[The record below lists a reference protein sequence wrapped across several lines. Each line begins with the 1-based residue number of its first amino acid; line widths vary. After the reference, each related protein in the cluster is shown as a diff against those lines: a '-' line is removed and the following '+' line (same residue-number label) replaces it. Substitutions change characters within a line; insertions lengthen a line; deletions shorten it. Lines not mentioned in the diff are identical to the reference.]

1 MLDFIKNFIS
11 KLLNGTSDEQSD
23 KTQESESLVRQW
35 QFADYVPRIPEIILY
50 IRRQREIPR
59 RQLELTLIDK
69 EDEPAWRI
77 KGILRNLMKD
87 PQVMYLGYR
96 EKSEYGGVAD
106 AGAVT
111 LYLFSKNADTQ
122 IPLASPDIETL
133 TGVVHSLN
141 YNYTLGDLVPK
152 TELEKMPGN
161 LVLDLNLWE
170 NQLDRFSKIWV

>member
-1 MLDFIKNFIS
+1 MIRKIFQW
-11 KLLNGTSDEQSD
+11 LLRNQKKEIEY
-23 KTQESESLVRQW
+23 KTEEKVKILMFS
-35 QFADYVPRIPEIILY
+35 DYVPRIPEIILY

-87 PQVMYLGYR
+87 PQVMYLVTDR
-96 EKSEYGGVAD
+96 AESFAEMEEEAMEMYG
-106 AGAVT
+106 
-111 LYLFSKNADTQ
+111 LPF
-122 IPLASPDIETL
+122 
-133 TGVVHSLN
+133 
-141 YNYTLGDLVPK
+141 LVLDK

-170 NQLDRFSKIWV
+170 KQLDRFSKIWV

>member
-1 MLDFIKNFIS
+1 MIRKIFQW
-11 KLLNGTSDEQSD
+11 LLRNQKKEIEY
-23 KTQESESLVRQW
+23 KTEEKVKILMFS
-35 QFADYVPRIPEIILY
+35 DYVPRIPEIILY

-87 PQVMYLGYR
+87 PQVMYLVTDR
-96 EKSEYGGVAD
+96 AETFAEMEEEAMEMYG
-106 AGAVT
+106 
-111 LYLFSKNADTQ
+111 LPF
-122 IPLASPDIETL
+122 
-133 TGVVHSLN
+133 
-141 YNYTLGDLVPK
+141 LVLDK

>member
-11 KLLNGTSDEQSD
+11 KLLNGTSDEKSD
-23 KTQESESLVRQW
+23 RTQEPESLVRQW
-35 QFADYVPRIPEIILY
+35 QFADYVPRIPEIVLY

-87 PQVMYLGYR
+87 PQVMYLVTDR
-96 EKSEYGGVAD
+96 AEAFAEMEEEAMEMYG
-106 AGAVT
+106 
-111 LYLFSKNADTQ
+111 LPF
-122 IPLASPDIETL
+122 
-133 TGVVHSLN
+133 
-141 YNYTLGDLVPK
+141 LVLDK

>member
-23 KTQESESLVRQW
+23 RTQEQEPLVRQW

-50 IRRQREIPR
+50 IRRQRELPR

-77 KGILRNLMKD
+77 KGILRNLRKD
-87 PQVMYLGYR
+87 PQVMYLVTDR
-96 EKSEYGGVAD
+96 AEAFAEMEEEAMEMYG
-106 AGAVT
+106 
-111 LYLFSKNADTQ
+111 LPF
-122 IPLASPDIETL
+122 
-133 TGVVHSLN
+133 
-141 YNYTLGDLVPK
+141 LVLDK

>member
-23 KTQESESLVRQW
+23 RTQEQEPLVRQW

-87 PQVMYLGYR
+87 PLHP
-96 EKSEYGGVAD
+96 VA
-106 AGAVT
+106 
-111 LYLFSKNADTQ
+111 
-122 IPLASPDIETL
+122 E
-133 TGVVHSLN
+133 
-141 YNYTLGDLVPK
+141 
-152 TELEKMPGN
+152 
-161 LVLDLNLWE
+161 
-170 NQLDRFSKIWV
+170 

>member
-1 MLDFIKNFIS
+1 MIRKIFQW
-11 KLLNGTSDEQSD
+11 LLRNQKKEIEY
-23 KTQESESLVRQW
+23 KTEEKVKILMFS
-35 QFADYVPRIPEIILY
+35 DYVPRIPEIILY

-69 EDEPAWRI
+69 ENEPAWRI

-87 PQVMYLGYR
+87 PQVMYLVTDR
-96 EKSEYGGVAD
+96 AESFAEMEEEAMEMYG
-106 AGAVT
+106 
-111 LYLFSKNADTQ
+111 LPF
-122 IPLASPDIETL
+122 
-133 TGVVHSLN
+133 
-141 YNYTLGDLVPK
+141 LVLDK

>member
-1 MLDFIKNFIS
+1 MIRKIFQW
-11 KLLNGTSDEQSD
+11 LLRNQKKEIEY
-23 KTQESESLVRQW
+23 KTEEKVKILMFS
-35 QFADYVPRIPEIILY
+35 DYVPRIPEIILY
-50 IRRQREIPR
+50 IRREIPR

-87 PQVMYLGYR
+87 PQVMYLVTDR
-96 EKSEYGGVAD
+96 AESFAEMEEEAMEMYG
-106 AGAVT
+106 
-111 LYLFSKNADTQ
+111 LPF
-122 IPLASPDIETL
+122 
-133 TGVVHSLN
+133 
-141 YNYTLGDLVPK
+141 LVLDK

>member
-23 KTQESESLVRQW
+23 RTQEQEPLVRQW
-35 QFADYVPRIPEIILY
+35 QFADYVQRIPEIILY

-87 PQVMYLGYR
+87 PQVMYLVTDR
-96 EKSEYGGVAD
+96 AEAFAEMEEEAMEMYG
-106 AGAVT
+106 
-111 LYLFSKNADTQ
+111 LPF
-122 IPLASPDIETL
+122 
-133 TGVVHSLN
+133 
-141 YNYTLGDLVPK
+141 LVLDK

>member
-23 KTQESESLVRQW
+23 RTQEQEPLVRQW
-35 QFADYVPRIPEIILY
+35 QFSDYVLRIPEIILY

-87 PQVMYLGYR
+87 PQVMYLVTDR
-96 EKSEYGGVAD
+96 AEAFAEMEEEAMEMYG
-106 AGAVT
+106 
-111 LYLFSKNADTQ
+111 LPF
-122 IPLASPDIETL
+122 
-133 TGVVHSLN
+133 
-141 YNYTLGDLVPK
+141 LVLDK

-161 LVLDLNLWE
+161 LILDLNLWE

>member
-23 KTQESESLVRQW
+23 RTQEPLVRQW
-35 QFADYVPRIPEIILY
+35 QFVDYVPRIPEIILY
-50 IRRQREIPR
+50 IRRQCEILR

-87 PQVMYLGYR
+87 PQVMYLVTDR
-96 EKSEYGGVAD
+96 AEAFAEMEEEAMEMYG
-106 AGAVT
+106 
-111 LYLFSKNADTQ
+111 LPF
-122 IPLASPDIETL
+122 
-133 TGVVHSLN
+133 VVL
-141 YNYTLGDLVPK
+141 DK

>member
-23 KTQESESLVRQW
+23 RTQEAESLVRQW

-87 PQVMYLGYR
+87 PQVMYLVTDR
-96 EKSEYGGVAD
+96 AEAFAEMEEEAMEMYG
-106 AGAVT
+106 
-111 LYLFSKNADTQ
+111 LPF
-122 IPLASPDIETL
+122 
-133 TGVVHSLN
+133 
-141 YNYTLGDLVPK
+141 LVLDK

>member
-1 MLDFIKNFIS
+1 MIRKIFQW
-11 KLLNGTSDEQSD
+11 LLRNQKKEIEY
-23 KTQESESLVRQW
+23 KTEEKVKILMFS
-35 QFADYVPRIPEIILY
+35 DYVPRIPEIILY

-87 PQVMYLGYR
+87 PQVMYVVTDR
-96 EKSEYGGVAD
+96 PESFAEMEEEAMEMYG
-106 AGAVT
+106 
-111 LYLFSKNADTQ
+111 LPF
-122 IPLASPDIETL
+122 
-133 TGVVHSLN
+133 
-141 YNYTLGDLVPK
+141 LVLDK
-152 TELEKMPGN
+152 TELEKMPEN

>member
-1 MLDFIKNFIS
+1 MIRKIFQW
-11 KLLNGTSDEQSD
+11 LLRNQKKEIEY
-23 KTQESESLVRQW
+23 KTEEKVKILMFS
-35 QFADYVPRIPEIILY
+35 DYVPRIPEIILY

-87 PQVMYLGYR
+87 PQVMYVVTDR
-96 EKSEYGGVAD
+96 PESFAEMEEEAMEMYG
-106 AGAVT
+106 
-111 LYLFSKNADTQ
+111 LLF
-122 IPLASPDIETL
+122 
-133 TGVVHSLN
+133 
-141 YNYTLGDLVPK
+141 LVLDK

>member
-11 KLLNGTSDEQSD
+11 RLLNGTSDEQSD
-23 KTQESESLVRQW
+23 RTQESESLVRQW

-50 IRRQREIPR
+50 IRRQREISR

-87 PQVMYLGYR
+87 PQVMYLVTDR
-96 EKSEYGGVAD
+96 AEAFAEMEEEAMEMYG
-106 AGAVT
+106 
-111 LYLFSKNADTQ
+111 LPF
-122 IPLASPDIETL
+122 
-133 TGVVHSLN
+133 
-141 YNYTLGDLVPK
+141 LVLDK
-152 TELEKMPGN
+152 TELKKMPGN

>member
-23 KTQESESLVRQW
+23 RTQEQELLVRQW

-87 PQVMYLGYR
+87 PQVMYLVTDR
-96 EKSEYGGVAD
+96 AEAFAEMEEEAMEMYG
-106 AGAVT
+106 
-111 LYLFSKNADTQ
+111 LPF
-122 IPLASPDIETL
+122 
-133 TGVVHSLN
+133 
-141 YNYTLGDLVPK
+141 LVLDK
-152 TELEKMPGN
+152 TELKKMPGN
-161 LVLDLNLWE
+161 LILDLNLWE

>member
-1 MLDFIKNFIS
+1 MIRKIFQW
-11 KLLNGTSDEQSD
+11 LLRNQKKEIEY
-23 KTQESESLVRQW
+23 KTEEKVKILMFS
-35 QFADYVPRIPEIILY
+35 DYVPRIPEIILY

-59 RQLELTLIDK
+59 RQLELTFIDK

-87 PQVMYLGYR
+87 PQVMYLVTDR
-96 EKSEYGGVAD
+96 AEAFAEMEEEAMEMYG
-106 AGAVT
+106 
-111 LYLFSKNADTQ
+111 LPF
-122 IPLASPDIETL
+122 
-133 TGVVHSLN
+133 
-141 YNYTLGDLVPK
+141 LVLDK

>member
-11 KLLNGTSDEQSD
+11 KLLNSTSDEQSD
-23 KTQESESLVRQW
+23 RTQEPESLVRQW

-87 PQVMYLGYR
+87 PQVMYLVTDR
-96 EKSEYGGVAD
+96 AEAFAEMEEEAMEMYG
-106 AGAVT
+106 
-111 LYLFSKNADTQ
+111 LPF
-122 IPLASPDIETL
+122 
-133 TGVVHSLN
+133 VVL
-141 YNYTLGDLVPK
+141 DK

>member
-1 MLDFIKNFIS
+1 MLDFIKNFIA

-23 KTQESESLVRQW
+23 RTQESESLVRQW

-87 PQVMYLGYR
+87 PQVMYLVTDR
-96 EKSEYGGVAD
+96 AEAFAEMEEEAMEMYG
-106 AGAVT
+106 
-111 LYLFSKNADTQ
+111 LPF
-122 IPLASPDIETL
+122 
-133 TGVVHSLN
+133 
-141 YNYTLGDLVPK
+141 LVLDK
-152 TELEKMPGN
+152 TELKKMPGN

>member
-23 KTQESESLVRQW
+23 RTQEQEPVVRQW

-87 PQVMYLGYR
+87 PQVMYLVTDR
-96 EKSEYGGVAD
+96 AEAFAEMEEEAMEMYG
-106 AGAVT
+106 
-111 LYLFSKNADTQ
+111 LPF
-122 IPLASPDIETL
+122 
-133 TGVVHSLN
+133 
-141 YNYTLGDLVPK
+141 LVLDK
-152 TELEKMPGN
+152 TELEQMPVN

>member
-23 KTQESESLVRQW
+23 RTQEPLVRQW
-35 QFADYVPRIPEIILY
+35 QFVDYVPRIPEIILY
-50 IRRQREIPR
+50 IRRQCEIPR

-87 PQVMYLGYR
+87 PQVMYLVTDR
-96 EKSEYGGVAD
+96 AEAFAEMEEEVMEMYG
-106 AGAVT
+106 
-111 LYLFSKNADTQ
+111 LPF
-122 IPLASPDIETL
+122 
-133 TGVVHSLN
+133 
-141 YNYTLGDLVPK
+141 LVLDK

>member
-1 MLDFIKNFIS
+1 MIRKIFQW
-11 KLLNGTSDEQSD
+11 LLRNQKKEIEY
-23 KTQESESLVRQW
+23 KTEEKVKILMFS
-35 QFADYVPRIPEIILY
+35 DYVPRIPEIILY

-87 PQVMYLGYR
+87 PQVMYLVTDR
-96 EKSEYGGVAD
+96 AESFAEMEEEAMEMYG
-106 AGAVT
+106 
-111 LYLFSKNADTQ
+111 LPF
-122 IPLASPDIETL
+122 
-133 TGVVHSLN
+133 
-141 YNYTLGDLVPK
+141 LVIDK

>member
-23 KTQESESLVRQW
+23 RTQEQEPLVRQW

-50 IRRQREIPR
+50 IRRQCEIPR

-87 PQVMYLGYR
+87 PQVMYLVTDR
-96 EKSEYGGVAD
+96 AEAFAEMEEEAMEMYG
-106 AGAVT
+106 
-111 LYLFSKNADTQ
+111 LRF
-122 IPLASPDIETL
+122 
-133 TGVVHSLN
+133 
-141 YNYTLGDLVPK
+141 LVLDK

>member
-23 KTQESESLVRQW
+23 RTQEQEPLVRQW
-35 QFADYVPRIPEIILY
+35 QFADYVPRVPEIILY

-87 PQVMYLGYR
+87 PQVMYLVTDR
-96 EKSEYGGVAD
+96 AEAFAEMEEEAMEMYG
-106 AGAVT
+106 
-111 LYLFSKNADTQ
+111 LPF
-122 IPLASPDIETL
+122 
-133 TGVVHSLN
+133 
-141 YNYTLGDLVPK
+141 LVLDK
-152 TELEKMPGN
+152 TELKKMPGN
-161 LVLDLNLWE
+161 LILDLNLWE

>member
-23 KTQESESLVRQW
+23 RTKEQEPLVRQW

-87 PQVMYLGYR
+87 PQVMYLVTDR
-96 EKSEYGGVAD
+96 AEAFAEMEEEAMEMYG
-106 AGAVT
+106 
-111 LYLFSKNADTQ
+111 LPF
-122 IPLASPDIETL
+122 
-133 TGVVHSLN
+133 
-141 YNYTLGDLVPK
+141 LVLDK
-152 TELEKMPGN
+152 TELKKMPGN

>member
-1 MLDFIKNFIS
+1 MIRKIFQW
-11 KLLNGTSDEQSD
+11 LLRNQKKEIEY
-23 KTQESESLVRQW
+23 KTEEKVKILMFS
-35 QFADYVPRIPEIILY
+35 DYVPRIPEIILY

-87 PQVMYLGYR
+87 PQVMYLVTDR
-96 EKSEYGGVAD
+96 AESFAELEEEAMEMYG
-106 AGAVT
+106 
-111 LYLFSKNADTQ
+111 LPF
-122 IPLASPDIETL
+122 
-133 TGVVHSLN
+133 
-141 YNYTLGDLVPK
+141 LVLDK